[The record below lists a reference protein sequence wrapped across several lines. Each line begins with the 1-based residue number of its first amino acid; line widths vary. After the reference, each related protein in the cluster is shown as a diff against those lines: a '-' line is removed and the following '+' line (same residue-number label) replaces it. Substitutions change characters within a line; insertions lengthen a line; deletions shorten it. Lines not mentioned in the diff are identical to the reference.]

1 MTAETITL
9 GLFLTGLGLCI
20 ISGTKVLYALIF
32 GMACFF
38 FYSLKKGFSVKAT
51 CSMFLEGM
59 SRVTNILIIF
69 VFIGSLT
76 AVWRICG
83 TIPFILYHAM
93 GLIKPRYFVLC
104 TFLLCSM
111 MSFLTGTSFGTVST
125 MGVICMLISNTAGL
139 NPLLTGGAVMSGI
152 FFGDRCSPMSSSA
165 QLVCSLTGTDIYMN
179 IKNMMRSGLIPFL
192 LCVVLYIVLAGEA
205 GADPDLS
212 IVSLFEENFSL
223 HWAAAIPALLILVLA
238 LFHVDVKYAMAASI
252 LSASVIAFALQ
263 CTTPSALLVTLLRGY
278 RAETGTELARL
289 LNGGGIT
296 SMVSA
301 GFLVLISSSYSGV
314 FSHTP
319 ILSGI
324 KGALG
329 RVSGLL
335 TPFGTVTAASIL
347 SCAVS
352 CNQTLGTILTFQ
364 ICEDLYE
371 KKEELALA
379 LEDTAILLAA
389 LVPWGIAGAVPVA
402 TIGAP
407 LSCLFYAFYL
417 YLITIW
423 NLLAAV
429 WKARRHR
436 RPERV

>member
-1 MTAETITL
+1 
-9 GLFLTGLGLCI
+9 
-20 ISGTKVLYALIF
+20 
-32 GMACFF
+32 
-38 FYSLKKGFSVKAT
+38 
-51 CSMFLEGM
+51 
-59 SRVTNILIIF
+59 
-69 VFIGSLT
+69 
-76 AVWRICG
+76 
-83 TIPFILYHAM
+83 M
-93 GLIKPRYFVLC
+93 GLIEPRYFVLC

-139 NPLLTGGAVMSGI
+139 NPLLTGGAVLSGI

-165 QLVCSLTGTDIYMN
+165 QLVCSLTGTDIYTN

-192 LCVVLYIVLAGEA
+192 LCVVLYIVLAGGA

-212 IVSLFEENFSL
+212 MVSLFEENFSL

-238 LFHVDVKYAMAASI
+238 LFRVDVKYAMAASI

-263 CTTPSALLVTLLRGY
+263 GTTPPVLLVTLLRGY

-314 FSHTP
+314 FSRTP

-347 SCAVS
+347 SCS
-352 CNQTLGTILTFQ
+352 CKLQPDTWNHSHLS
-364 ICEDLYE
+364 DL
-371 KKEELALA
+371 
-379 LEDTAILLAA
+379 
-389 LVPWGIAGAVPVA
+389 
-402 TIGAP
+402 
-407 LSCLFYAFYL
+407 
-417 YLITIW
+417 
-423 NLLAAV
+423 
-429 WKARRHR
+429 
-436 RPERV
+436 